1 MTRKTFRVLVGSI
14 SAMLLLLFL
23 YSVAEILLLLFLAV
37 LGSLY
42 LGAITDR
49 LQHWFGIPRRLG
61 LLGAI
66 GFTVLMLA
74 GIGYLIVP
82 PVVRQVHELWL
93 ILPGQLQIWDA
104 QLLHLAQH
112 SPVAAHLLGPLRGGE
127 SYLVNLFPEVGRYF
141 RDAVPYLF
149 GGVRLLI
156 QTIGVVTMA
165 IYLALRPALYREG
178 LLALI
183 PPVHRQLARN
193 LLADLSR
200 SLRAWIVGQLI
211 MMTSLGFFTWIGLQL
226 LGVPYALAFG
236 VFTGFV
242 AIVPVFGTL
251 ISIILPALFLLG
263 TAGFVKVFAVL
274 LLGIIVHIIET
285 NIVSPMIMEHQVH
298 LPPVLTLLSVLIMA
312 HLLGVIGLLVAVPT
326 LASCM
331 VILKWLYINRILQGK
346 GFRRAIRDRPVEI
359 KLPNEGVLIHPVAR
373 GASLPSLLE

>member
-1 MTRKTFRVLVGSI
+1 MRRKTYRVLVGSI

-49 LQHWFGIPRRLG
+49 LQLWFGIPRRLG
-61 LLGAI
+61 LVGAVA
-66 GFTVLMLA
+66 FTLLAIA

-82 PVVRQVHELWL
+82 PVVRQVYELWL
-93 ILPGQLQIWDA
+93 ILPSQLEIWDA
-104 QLLHLAQH
+104 RLRQLAEH
-112 SPVAAHLLGPLRGGE
+112 SPAVAHLLGPLRDGE
-127 SYLVNLFPEVGRYF
+127 SYLGNFLPEFGGYL

-149 GGVRLLI
+149 DGVGLI
-156 QTIGVVTMA
+156 IQVIGVVTMA
-165 IYLALRPALYREG
+165 IYIALRPALYREG
-178 LLALI
+178 LIALL
-183 PPVHRQLARN
+183 PPVHHQLARN

-200 SLRAWIVGQLI
+200 SLKAWIVGQVI
-211 MMTSLGFFTWIGLQL
+211 MMLTLGIMFSVGLHL

-236 VFTGFV
+236 VFTGAV
-242 AIVPVFGTL
+242 SIVPVFGTL
-251 ISIILPALFLLG
+251 LSLALPVLFLVG
-263 TAGFVKVFAVL
+263 SAGVVKIAAVL
-274 LLGIIVHIIET
+274 LLGIGIHILET
-285 NIVSPMIMEHQVH
+285 NVVSPMVMQHQVH

-312 HLLGVIGLLVAVPT
+312 HLLGVIAVVVAVPT
-326 LASCM
+326 LAVCM

-359 KLPNEGVLIHPVAR
+359 RLPNDGVLIHPVAR

>member
-1 MTRKTFRVLVGSI
+1 MRRKTFRVLAGSI

-61 LLGAI
+61 LICAVAVTILA
-66 GFTVLMLA
+66 VA
-74 GIGYLIVP
+74 GIGLLVVP

-93 ILPGQLQIWDA
+93 ILPGQLEIWDA
-104 QLLHLAQH
+104 QLRQLSER
-112 SPVAAHLLGPLRGGE
+112 SPVVAHLLGPLEAGE
-127 SYLVNLFPEVGRYF
+127 SYLGSILPEVGRYF

-149 GGVRLLI
+149 DGVGLLI
-156 QTIGVVTMA
+156 QVIGVVTMS
-165 IYLALRPALYREG
+165 IYIALRPGLYREG
-178 LLALI
+178 LIALL
-183 PPVHRQLARN
+183 PPVHHQLARN

-200 SLRAWIVGQLI
+200 TLKAWIVGQVI
-211 MMTSLGFFTWIGLQL
+211 MMFTLGILFSVGLHL

-236 VFTGFV
+236 VFTGAV
-242 AIVPVFGTL
+242 SIVPVFGTL
-251 ISIILPALFLLG
+251 LSLALPVLFLVG
-263 TAGFVKVFAVL
+263 SAGIFEILAVI
-274 LLGIIVHIIET
+274 LLGIGIHIVET
-285 NIVSPMIMEHQVH
+285 NVISPMVMEHQVH

-312 HLLGVIGLLVAVPT
+312 HLLGVIAVVVAVPT

-331 VILKWLYINRILQGK
+331 VILKWLYLERILKGK
-346 GFRRAIRDRPVEI
+346 GFRRAVRDRPVEI
-359 KLPNEGVLIHPVAR
+359 RLPHEGVLIHPVAR

>member
-1 MTRKTFRVLVGSI
+1 MSRKTYRVLVGSI

-49 LQHWFGIPRRLG
+49 LQLWFGIPRRLG
-61 LLGAI
+61 LVGAVA
-66 GFTVLMLA
+66 FTLLAIA

-82 PVVRQVHELWL
+82 PVVRQVYELWL
-93 ILPGQLQIWDA
+93 ILPSQLEIWDA
-104 QLLHLAQH
+104 RLRQLAEH
-112 SPVAAHLLGPLRGGE
+112 SPAVAHLLGPLRDGE
-127 SYLVNLFPEVGRYF
+127 SYLGNFLPEFGGYL

-149 GGVRLLI
+149 DGVGLI
-156 QTIGVVTMA
+156 IQVIGVVTMA
-165 IYLALRPALYREG
+165 IYIALRPALYREG
-178 LLALI
+178 LIALL
-183 PPVHRQLARN
+183 PPVHHQLARN

-200 SLRAWIVGQLI
+200 SLKAWIVGQVI
-211 MMTSLGFFTWIGLQL
+211 MMLTLGIMFSVGLHL

-236 VFTGFV
+236 VFTGAV
-242 AIVPVFGTL
+242 SIVPVFGTL
-251 ISIILPALFLLG
+251 LSLALPVLFLVG
-263 TAGFVKVFAVL
+263 SAGVVKIAAVL
-274 LLGIIVHIIET
+274 LLGIGIHILET
-285 NIVSPMIMEHQVH
+285 NVVSPMVMQHQVH

-312 HLLGVIGLLVAVPT
+312 HLLGVIAVVVAVPT
-326 LASCM
+326 LAVCM

-359 KLPNEGVLIHPVAR
+359 RLPNDGVLIHPVAR